1 MVFPL
6 VAAALRAGA
15 SAARTASAASK
26 AGKAGTAAR
35 AARPTGDAAT
45 NARKR
50 FYRRAESYLKKA
62 EETTGVTSEKYKA
75 LARIHFE
82 NAMKTYDVS
91 TTQKFSK
98 PMQRI
103 ANKLGVD
110 LEEERLKMKAQSGT
124 VREKIRD
131 AYIKLDET
139 SASYKALKRK
149 SRAAIREAEAEILMK
164 SPVGKRLIAASED
177 IWKDAAK
184 VKVNGKWVI
193 NKKKIMPA
201 ILRAYKADSLADLLE
216 KFEDL
221 AGENL
226 YKDFENEAIYE
237 AVKISVM
244 IKNFMVGE

>member
-6 VAAALRAGA
+6 VAAAMRA
-15 SAARTASAASK
+15 ASAASK
-26 AGKAGTAAR
+26 AGKAAQAGKAAR

-62 EETTGVTSEKYKA
+62 EESTGVTKEKYKA
-75 LARIHFE
+75 LARVHFE
-82 NAMKTYDVS
+82 NAMKTYDVT

-103 ANKLGVD
+103 ANQLGVD
-110 LEEERLKMKAQSGT
+110 IEEERLKMKAQSGT

-164 SPVGKRLIAASED
+164 SPVGKRLIAANED
-177 IWKDAAK
+177 IWKDAAR
-184 VKVNGKWVI
+184 VKANGKWVI
-193 NKKKIMPA
+193 DKKKIMPA
-201 ILRAYKADSLADLLE
+201 ILRAYNADSLADLLE
-216 KFEDL
+216 KIEEI
-221 AGENL
+221 AGEDL
-226 YKDFENEAIYE
+226 YKDFENEVMYE
-237 AVKISVM
+237 AVKIQIM
-244 IKNFMVGE
+244 IHDAMVGR

>member
-6 VAAALRAGA
+6 VAAAMRA
-15 SAARTASAASK
+15 ASAASK
-26 AGKAGTAAR
+26 AGKAAR
-35 AARPTGDAAT
+35 AARSTGDAAT

-62 EETTGVTSEKYKA
+62 EESTGVTKEKYKA
-75 LARIHFE
+75 LARVHFE
-82 NAMKTYDVS
+82 NAMKTYDVT

-103 ANKLGVD
+103 ANQLGVD
-110 LEEERLKMKAQSGT
+110 IEEERLKMKAQSGT

-149 SRAAIREAEAEILMK
+149 SRAAIRETEAEILMK
-164 SPVGKRLIAASED
+164 SPVGKRLIAANEE

-193 NKKKIMPA
+193 DKKKILPA
-201 ILRAYKADSLADLLE
+201 ILRAYKADSVADLLE
-216 KFEDL
+216 KIEEI
-221 AGENL
+221 AGEDL
-226 YKDFENEAIYE
+226 YKDFENDVMYE
-237 AVKISVM
+237 AVKIQIM
-244 IKNFMVGE
+244 IHNAMVGR

>member
-1 MVFPL
+1 MVLPL
-6 VAAALRAGA
+6 VAAAMRA
-15 SAARTASAASK
+15 ASAASK
-26 AGKAGTAAR
+26 AGKAAQAGKAAR

-62 EETTGVTSEKYKA
+62 DESSGVTKEKYKA

-82 NAMKTYDVS
+82 NAMKTYDVT

-103 ANKLGVD
+103 ANQLGVD
-110 LEEERLKMKAQSGT
+110 IEEERLKMKAQSGT

-164 SPVGKRLIAASED
+164 SPVGKRIIASNVD
-177 IWKDAAK
+177 IWKDKAS
-184 VKVNGKWVI
+184 VEVNGKRVVD
-193 NKKKIMPA
+193 KKKIMPA

-216 KFEDL
+216 KMEDISGEDL
-221 AGENL
+221 YTDFKNETI
-226 YKDFENEAIYE
+226 YKLIRLQ
-237 AVKISVM
+237 IM
-244 IKNFMVGE
+244 IDNIVSGR

>member
-6 VAAALRAGA
+6 VAAAMRA
-15 SAARTASAASK
+15 ASAASK
-26 AGKAGTAAR
+26 AGKAAKAGQAAR

-62 EETTGVTSEKYKA
+62 EESTGVTKEKYKA
-75 LARIHFE
+75 LARVHFE
-82 NAMKTYDVS
+82 NAMKTYDVT

-103 ANKLGVD
+103 ANQLGVD
-110 LEEERLKMKAQSGT
+110 IEEERLKMKAQSGT

-164 SPVGKRLIAASED
+164 SPVGKRLIAANED
-177 IWKDAAK
+177 IWKDAAR
-184 VKVNGKWVI
+184 VKVNGKCVI
-193 NKKKIMPA
+193 DKKKIMPA
-201 ILRAYKADSLADLLE
+201 ILRAYNADSLADLLE
-216 KFEDL
+216 KIEEI
-221 AGENL
+221 AGEDL
-226 YKDFENEAIYE
+226 YKDFENEVMYE
-237 AVKISVM
+237 AVKIQIM
-244 IKNFMVGE
+244 IHDATVGR